1 MKPTVMFEEIQQQ
14 PEVVRRSLE
23 SFAPLVE
30 HVRQLGEGRSQ
41 TLIFARGS
49 SDNAAAYALYTLP
62 VLAGRMTSLGSPS
75 LATTYDTHPDLSST
89 LCVVISQ
96 SGRTEEMVQS
106 ARWASNCGARVI
118 AITNDSTSP
127 LVEAVDLPIV
137 TNAGDERAVPATK
150 TYLAQVAVLA
160 AVTAAFAG
168 SEHMQA
174 EVESLPTVIAGAL
187 ERVAEAR
194 AVGLALAD
202 HQSCAVI
209 SRGFATGAA
218 REVALK
224 LQEAALM
231 PALGMSRADFA
242 HGPKALLGE
251 GFPLLVLE
259 PRGDDRVHA
268 ELAQLVAWSAQRS
281 IPVFTL
287 GSDDLTDGTC
297 GWLAPFSLAV
307 LGQMVAESVAVA
319 RGLDPDGPRHLTKIT
334 QT

>member
-1 MKPTVMFEEIQQQ
+1 MTETTMFREIQQQ
-14 PEVVRRSLE
+14 PEVVRRSLQ
-23 SFAPLVE
+23 SFAPLADE
-30 HVRQLGEGRSQ
+30 VRQLGAGRSQ

-49 SDNAAAYALYTLP
+49 SDNAAAYALYALP
-62 VLAGRMTSLGSPS
+62 VLTGRMTYLGSPS
-75 LATTYDTHPDLSST
+75 LATTYETRPDLSAT
-89 LCVVISQ
+89 LSIVISQ

-106 ARWASNCGARVI
+106 ARWASRCGARVLG
-118 AITNDSTSP
+118 ITNDATSP
-127 LVEAVDLPIV
+127 LVDAVDVAIV

-168 SEHMQA
+168 GDQLRA
-174 EVESLPTVIAGAL
+174 EVESLPSVITAAL
-187 ERVAEAR
+187 SRIAEAR

-202 HQSCAVI
+202 HPSCAVI

-242 HGPKALLGE
+242 HGPRALLGE
-251 GFPLLVLE
+251 GFPLLLLE
-259 PRGDDRVHA
+259 PSGDDRVRA
-268 ELAQLVAWSAQRS
+268 ELAELADWSAKRS
-281 IPVFTL
+281 IPVLTL
-287 GSDDLTDGTC
+287 GSDDLTDGTG
-297 GWLAPFSLAV
+297 GWLATFSLAV
-307 LGQMVAESVAVA
+307 LGQLVAEAVAVA
-319 RGLDPDGPRHLTKIT
+319 RGLDPDTPRHLTKVT